1 LLTLAN
7 AVFQLQRKPSF
18 SAVDPA
24 TLKGLV
30 NEACEMMDVMTK
42 PKDSLD
48 RVGITAYDQTLTLP
62 RGYACCEGILHS
74 KFPLIIRSGW
84 FEFSLAGPGS
94 KLETDDGALDGEV
107 ADMGDGFC
115 CFREPSQVNAAGCRL
130 KVYTDAQSGA
140 ETYESIIEFYGL
152 DADGEIIRT
161 SGATAIR
168 SGEALDLLASSG
180 NATTT
185 ASFAR
190 ITQVVK
196 PITSGIITVYAIDP
210 DDSTEHLIA
219 SYEPSE
225 RTPNYRRYRVPKP
238 PTGDTT
244 QTVTALCR
252 RRYVEAVLDNDKLCV
267 DHFGALYYG
276 VLSITYRDANDDERS
291 DRTMAKAMDILSR
304 QAVKFYPTSQ
314 RPPPIINLDEIETPS
329 YQTY

>member
-1 LLTLAN
+1 
-7 AVFQLQRKPSF
+7 
-18 SAVDPA
+18 
-24 TLKGLV
+24 
-30 NEACEMMDVMTK
+30 
-42 PKDSLD
+42 
-48 RVGITAYDQTLTLP
+48 
-62 RGYACCEGILHS
+62 
-74 KFPLIIRSGW
+74 
-84 FEFSLAGPGS
+84 
-94 KLETDDGALDGEV
+94 
-107 ADMGDGFC
+107 
-115 CFREPSQVNAAGCRL
+115 
-130 KVYTDAQSGA
+130 
-140 ETYESIIEFYGL
+140 
-152 DADGEIIRT
+152 
-161 SGATAIR
+161 
-168 SGEALDLLASSG
+168 
-180 NATTT
+180 
-185 ASFAR
+185 
-190 ITQVVK
+190 VVK

-244 QTVTALCR
+244 QTITTLCR

-276 VLSITYRDANDDERS
+276 VLSVWYRDANDDDRS

>member
-30 NEACEMMDVMTK
+30 NETCELISVLTK

-115 CFREPSQVNAAGCRL
+115 CIREPAQVNVAGCRL
-130 KVYTDAQSGA
+130 KVYQSSA
-140 ETYESIIEFYGL
+140 ELTESIVVFYGV
-152 DADGEIIRT
+152 DADGGIVRT
-161 SGATAIR
+161 SNID
-168 SGEALDLLASSG
+168 GEAIDLSAGSG

>member
-1 LLTLAN
+1 MLTLATAIYN
-7 AVFQLQRKPSF
+7 LTKKPSF

-24 TLKGLV
+24 TLRGLV
-30 NEACEMMDVMTK
+30 NEACEIMDVMTK

-62 RGYACCEGILHS
+62 RGYACCEGILRS

-107 ADMGDGFC
+107 ADQGDGFC
-115 CFREPSQVNAAGCRL
+115 CIREPYQVNAAGCRL

-161 SGATAIR
+161 SGTTAIR

-210 DDSTEHLIA
+210 TDSTEHLIA

-244 QTVTALCR
+244 QTITALCR

-276 VLSITYRDANDDERS
+276 VLSVWYRDANDDERS

-329 YQTY
+329 YQTF